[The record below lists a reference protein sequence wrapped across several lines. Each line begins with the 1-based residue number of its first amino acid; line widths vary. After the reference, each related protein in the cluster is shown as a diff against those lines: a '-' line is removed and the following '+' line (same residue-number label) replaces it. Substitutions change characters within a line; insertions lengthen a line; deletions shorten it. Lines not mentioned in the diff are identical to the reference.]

1 MHPPCNQPPDPKAM
15 FQGEMAGTLVIVS
28 GGDRGETH
36 AMTSY
41 RAWAVAHALALN
53 NDVTLAECASSARVW
68 VWSEHVGCTYNAHTP
83 QSHPSDAAAADDGR
97 R

>member
-1 MHPPCNQPPDPKAM
+1 MQTTPPIPM

-36 AMTSY
+36 AMTSD
-41 RAWAVAHALALN
+41 RAWAVARALTLN
-53 NDVTLAECASSARVW
+53 DAVTLAECASSARVG
-68 VWSEHVGCTYNAHTP
+68 VWSEHVGCTYAP
-83 QSHPSDAAAADDGR
+83 VPSHPSGVAAAGDDGR